1 MEKKDILI
9 IISLFSIAFLIRVA
23 GVSYSALYIDEWI
36 YMLKTRLILSNNW
49 VPIAM
54 VFDRSPPF
62 FSHIGAAVTVLFGGG
77 LNTIRMI
84 SVVFGSLN
92 VSMLYLFG
100 KAVYGR
106 RVGLLSAL
114 FLLISPF
121 HTLYSR
127 VYMIETL
134 TLFFIIT
141 FLYFFWISQRSND
154 RKGLTYAI
162 FAGAFLGLAFDAK
175 YISIFLI
182 PSVITYIVWI
192 NRFNFKKL
200 LNKKISLIFIF
211 AFLFYLPLL
220 TCLIYT
226 DVWFHG
232 MAYFAYERFGSGSV
246 TRNTAAA
253 PYMFSIDEIIVKG
266 VEKVIDVYA
275 WGNEAGA
282 FVPPWSYFFK
292 ITAFLLLSITTV
304 LYIYSLIKRD
314 EKKSF
319 FMISILMLIILIFV
333 SGNTR
338 HYWIYSFPFYYVMF
352 SHLAVESY
360 GHLKRRENYKKIF
373 GTVFILLTALMLL
386 FYFTSTI
393 TSAYWDRGDYH
404 PWAKNVVDYIESDIT
419 RNGYEENNVLIG
431 NVMTINKVI
440 NYQLYLDK
448 KNISAIVL
456 LMQGSEYSGA
466 LTTLNLERIEK
477 FKPTYIIV
485 PETFYEIHFTD
496 EVKRKVFKDY
506 RIVFHSQDYPTGCF
520 VLKRKNIQLSEL
532 KIPTYNKS
540 GELSSDIFKRS
551 VPSMMTV
558 GKVYTAQVQVKNTG
572 DSRRDFTIRVDTED
586 FVIFVEENQ
595 RIVTLDKDS
604 IRRIEFKIVPIE
616 EHEGELPIMVDLYV
630 EFEDN
635 GVPTIK
641 KVDSVSDYVS
651 HITL

>member
-9 IISLFSIAFLIRVA
+9 IISLFLISFLIRVV
-23 GVSYSALYIDEWI
+23 GVSYSSLYIDEWI
-36 YMLKTRLILSNNW
+36 YMLKTRLILSNDW
-49 VPIAM
+49 FPIAM

-84 SVVFGSLN
+84 AVVFGSLN
-92 VSMLYLFG
+92 VSALYLFG
-100 KAVYGR
+100 KVVYDR
-106 RVGLLSAL
+106 KVGLLSAL
-114 FLLISPF
+114 FLLISPY
-121 HTLYSR
+121 HILYSR
-127 VYMIETL
+127 VYMLETV

-141 FLYFFWISQRSND
+141 FLYFFWLSQISGD
-154 RKGLTYAI
+154 RKAITYAI
-162 FAGAFLGLAFDAK
+162 ISGALLGLAFDAK

-182 PSVITYIVWI
+182 PSVLTYILWT
-192 NRFNFKKL
+192 NRFKFKEL
-200 LNKKISLIFIF
+200 LNKKIISIFIF
-211 AFLFYLPLL
+211 AFLFFLPLL
-220 TCLIYT
+220 ICLIYT

-232 MAYFAYERFGSGSV
+232 MAYFAYERFDSGSV
-246 TRNTAAA
+246 TRNTVAA
-253 PYMFSIDEIIVKG
+253 PYMFSLDEIIVKG

-282 FVPPWSYFFK
+282 FIPPWSHFFK
-292 ITAFLLLSITTV
+292 ITAFLLLSITTI
-304 LYIYSLIKRD
+304 LCIWSLIKRD

-352 SHLAVESY
+352 SHLAVESFE
-360 GHLKRRENYKKIF
+360 HLKKKGTYKKIF
-373 GTVFILLTALMLL
+373 GTIFILLTALMLL
-386 FYFTSTI
+386 FCFISTVTSP
-393 TSAYWDRGDYH
+393 SWDRGDYH
-404 PWAKNVVDYIESDIT
+404 PWAKNVVKYIERDIT
-419 RNGYEENNVLIG
+419 RCGYDEEVVLIG
-431 NVMTINKVI
+431 NVMTINKMI
-440 NYQLYLDK
+440 SYELYIGE
-448 KNISAIVL
+448 KNISTIVL
-456 LMQGSEYSGA
+456 LEKGRKYSGA
-466 LTTLNLERIEK
+466 LTTLNPERIK
-477 FKPTYIIV
+477 QFKPTYIIV

-496 EVKRKVFKDY
+496 DVKNEIFEDY

-532 KIPTYNKS
+532 KIPTDSKS
-540 GELSSDIFKRS
+540 GKISSDLFKRS

-558 GKVYTAQVQVKNTG
+558 GKVHNAQVQIKNTG

-604 IRRIEFKIVPIE
+604 IRRIEFKMVPIE
-616 EHEGELPIMVDLYV
+616 EYVGELPITVDLYV

-635 GVPTIK
+635 GVHIIK